1 MKTLI
6 VIPSRLK
13 STRLHEK
20 PLISI
25 KGKSL
30 IERVYNQVKK
40 CKNKVDIIVATD
52 SEKIIK
58 HAKSFGA
65 DTLMTKAD
73 HLSGTERCC
82 EALNIINKPY
92 DLVINVQGDEPL
104 IDPKMIDSII
114 TSYNISEDQILTA
127 TKKMKY
133 SQTFFNENIVKV
145 EFDKNMIVAD
155 FYRKKINYKKDFFFK
170 HIGIYAFSKKILNE
184 ICLLNPTKKEIDQS
198 LEQLRWLE
206 NNYKIRV
213 IETKHDSVSIDTKED
228 IQNLNN
234 KLTEKLN

>member
-20 PLISI
+20 PLILI

-114 TSYNISEDQILTA
+114 SSYNISEDQILTA

-155 FYRKKINYKKDFFFK
+155 FYRKKNNYKKDFFFK

-228 IQNLNN
+228 IQ
-234 KLTEKLN
+234 KLYKKFTEKLN

>member
-20 PLISI
+20 PLILI

-40 CKNKVDIIVATD
+40 CKYKVDIIVATD

-73 HLSGTERCC
+73 HRSGTERCC

-114 TSYNISEDQILTA
+114 SSYSISEDQILTA

-155 FYRKKINYKKDFFFK
+155 FYRKKINYNEDFFFK

-228 IQNLNN
+228 IQTLN
-234 KLTEKLN
+234 KKFTEKLN

>member
-13 STRLHEK
+13 STRLYEK

-40 CKNKVDIIVATD
+40 CKNKFDIIVATD

-73 HLSGTERCC
+73 HLTGTERCC
-82 EALNIINKPY
+82 EALNIVDKPY

-114 TSYNISEDQILTA
+114 SSYNFSEDQILTA

-145 EFDKNMIVAD
+145 EFDKNMIVSD
-155 FYRKKINYKKDFFFK
+155 FYRKKINYNKDFFFK

-206 NNYKIRV
+206 NNFKIRV

-228 IQNLNN
+228 IQ
-234 KLTEKLN
+234 KLYKKFTEKLN